1 MRKEFYI
8 DSHDN
13 YIFKTTFYRDDNNL
27 SDLFN
32 GLTIDPEYIPDNGIV
47 LHVSINRKILKEAI
61 MMMIQYKKVIHRAV
75 MFADCSESE
84 IGNPDSII
92 ISRDQDD
99 ELRLWYR
106 TSIKDEDENSFYHEF
121 DLRPFMPF
129 DLINFLSEFKD

>member
-8 DSHDN
+8 DSYDN

-47 LHVSINRKILKEAI
+47 LYVSINRKILKEAI

-75 MFADCSESE
+75 IFADCSESE

-92 ISRDQDD
+92 ISRDQD
-99 ELRLWYR
+99 
-106 TSIKDEDENSFYHEF
+106 DEDENSFYHEF